1 MVVPDAEE
9 QVSVPVPDVSV
20 TAALLYLHG
29 FSVKQVFAEP
39 FSEESVSGE
48 PVASEAAAVLVSADG
63 EQVQEQTEPVCEV
76 FASAHQESVQV
87 RLVRYVC
94 VCPVVQ
100 VGYFV
105 TLSEKLCRFVYQGDK
120 EDAQGE

>member
-76 FASAHQESVQV
+76 FASARQESAQV

-105 TLSEKLCRFVYQGDK
+105 TLSEKLCRFVYRGDK